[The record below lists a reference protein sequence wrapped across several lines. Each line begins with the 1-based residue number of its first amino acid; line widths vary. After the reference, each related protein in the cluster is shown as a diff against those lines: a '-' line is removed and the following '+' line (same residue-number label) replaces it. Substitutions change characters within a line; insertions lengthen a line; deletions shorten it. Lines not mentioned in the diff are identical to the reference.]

1 MKLIKRSKN
10 LTYEDYCKAVYGQNP
25 DSGKRTKSQRYH
37 SQGARPK
44 STQRKTTIID
54 DRLLWDSPEAVN
66 LLNEAIGTI
75 TSAKITEELAKN
87 DYKESK
93 MAVLKS
99 LSEKVQ
105 ATKEELA
112 AIVKVAEAKAKDNVL
127 NLDDNVQAVMR
138 VLELDSNNIQSSDD
152 TDDSE

>member
-1 MKLIKRSKN
+1 MKLIKRTKN
-10 LTYEDYCKAVYGQNP
+10 MTYDDYCRAVYGKSA
-25 DSGKRTKSQRYH
+25 DSGHRPKERYH
-37 SQGARPK
+37 SQAQRPRNTPRNK
-44 STQRKTTIID
+44 PVD
-54 DRLLWDSPEAVN
+54 NRLLWDSPEAVN

-93 MAVLKS
+93 MAVLKG

-138 VLELDSNNIQSSDD
+138 VLSLDANNIQSMDD

>member
-1 MKLIKRSKN
+1 MKLIKRTKN
-10 LTYEDYCKAVYGQNP
+10 LTYEDYCKAVYGQSP
-25 DSGKRTKSQRYH
+25 DSGKRTKPQRYH
-37 SQGARPK
+37 AQAQRPRNAS
-44 STQRKTTIID
+44 STRSTKVLD

-138 VLELDSNNIQSSDD
+138 VLELDSNNIQ
-152 TDDSE
+152 TDNDIE

>member
-10 LTYEDYCKAVYGQNP
+10 LTYEDYCKAVYGQSP

-37 SQGARPK
+37 SQAQRPRNAS
-44 STQRKTTIID
+44 STRSTKVLD

-127 NLDDNVQAVMR
+127 NLDDNVQAVIR
-138 VLELDSNNIQSSDD
+138 VLELDSNNIQADND
-152 TDDSE
+152 IE

>member
-10 LTYEDYCKAVYGQNP
+10 LTYDDYCKAVYG
-25 DSGKRTKSQRYH
+25 KSADTGRRKTERYH
-37 SQGARPK
+37 SQAQRPRNTPRNK
-44 STQRKTTIID
+44 PVDT
-54 DRLLWDSPEAVN
+54 RLLWDSPEAVN

-152 TDDSE
+152 TNDSE

>member
-1 MKLIKRSKN
+1 MKLIKRTKN
-10 LTYEDYCKAVYGQNP
+10 LTYEDYCKAVYGQSP

-37 SQGARPK
+37 SQVQRPR
-44 STQRKTTIID
+44 STRSTKVID
-54 DRLLWDSPEAVN
+54 DRLTWDNPEAVN

-138 VLELDSNNIQSSDD
+138 VLELDSNNIQTD
-152 TDDSE
+152 TE